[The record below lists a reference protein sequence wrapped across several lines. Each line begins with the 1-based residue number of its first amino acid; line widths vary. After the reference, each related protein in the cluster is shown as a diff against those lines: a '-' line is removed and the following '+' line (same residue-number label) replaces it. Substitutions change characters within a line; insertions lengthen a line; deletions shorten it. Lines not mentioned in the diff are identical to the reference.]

1 MSASYEYW
9 WQRDRRVAMAWCAF
23 LERTGEL
30 LDAEAETLVEALEQ
44 MTEALAN
51 VDAQMPGAYREALT
65 AIERAE
71 RLHVIR
77 ETWLRDSEV
86 CFLLDQPL
94 PPIPPELLKDPN
106 R

>member
-1 MSASYEYW
+1 MNEGHEYW

-44 MTEALAN
+44 MTEALAG
-51 VDAQMPGAYREALT
+51 VASRMPGAYRDALA

-77 ETWLRDSEV
+77 EAWLRDSEV
-86 CFLLDQPL
+86 CFLLNQPL